1 MSMWT
6 LPKDRKVNQLYLK
19 NDLKTMAEKKEH
31 IEIVSLP
38 DYAHGVHE
46 DTNFSVS
53 TLCNLGEPF
62 FEHQAAPHRHDFYT
76 IYWIKKGQ
84 LTHTIDTITHVVK
97 RNTLFFLA
105 PGQVHQMKF
114 SEKVDGYM
122 IAFHDSLMCPS
133 EQSSLVQVR
142 KGLFVNSEFSSVIHL
157 TDENDEKE
165 LEWMVQRMIREVAEK
180 QPNYEVVFQNLLQY
194 FLVIASRHAE
204 KAVQVVP
211 DYHAKHNSALFISF
225 KSLIEEKFREL
236 KNVSDYAAL
245 LHIKPVL
252 LNEISKQLSGITAGE
267 HIRNRVILE
276 AQRYL
281 YNTDLTAKEIA
292 YKLGFEDPH
301 YFSRFFKKYT
311 NQSPSGF
318 KELARV

>member
-1 MSMWT
+1 M
-6 LPKDRKVNQLYLK
+6 K
-19 NDLKTMAEKKEH
+19 NNNMAEKKDQ

-38 DYAHGVHE
+38 AYAQNAHDKAE
-46 DTNFSVS
+46 FSVS
-53 TLCNLGEPF
+53 TLCNLGLGF
-62 FEHQAAPHRHDFYT
+62 FEHQSAPHRHDFYT

-97 RNTLFFLA
+97 KNTLFFLA

-133 EQSSLVQVR
+133 DQSDMASVR
-142 KGLFVNSEFSSVIHL
+142 NGLFVNDHFSSVIQINN
-157 TDENDEKE
+157 EEDEKE
-165 LEWMVQRMIREVAEK
+165 LDWMVKKMIEEVDNK
-180 QPNYEVVFQNLLQY
+180 PPNYGVAFQNLLQY
-194 FLVIASRHAE
+194 FLIVASRNATRPVTVMPE
-204 KAVQVVP
+204 YQSR
-211 DYHAKHNSALFISF
+211 HNSAIFMNF
-225 KSLIEEKFREL
+225 KSLIEEKYREL
-236 KNVSDYAAL
+236 KNVSDYAAI

-311 NQSPSGF
+311 NQSPSEF

>member
-1 MSMWT
+1 
-6 LPKDRKVNQLYLK
+6 
-19 NDLKTMAEKKEH
+19 MADKKEK
-31 IEIVSLP
+31 IAIVSLP
-38 DYAHGVHE
+38 EYAHQQHDKPE
-46 DTNFSVS
+46 FSVS
-53 TLCNLGEPF
+53 TICGLGPAF
-62 FEHQAAPHRHDFYT
+62 FERQDAPHRHDFYT

-84 LTHTIDTITHVVK
+84 LTHTIDTETYVVK
-97 RNTLFFLA
+97 KNTLFFLA
-105 PGQVHQMKF
+105 PGQVHQMRF

-122 IAFHDSLMCPS
+122 IAFHDSLMCPNDKS
-133 EQSSLVQVR
+133 GLIGVR
-142 KGLFVNSEFSSVIHL
+142 NGLFVNDRFSSVIHICN
-157 TDENDEKE
+157 EQDEKE
-165 LEWMVQRMIREVAEK
+165 LEWMVQRMLEETTK
-180 QPNYEVVFQNLLQY
+180 QAPNYETAFQNLLQY
-194 FLVIASRHAE
+194 FLIIASRNAE
-204 KAVQVVP
+204 TSVSVIPEYQS
-211 DYHAKHNSALFISF
+211 KHNGKVFLNF
-225 KSLIEEKFREL
+225 KTLVEERFRDL
-236 KNVSDYAAL
+236 KNVSDYADI

-311 NQSPSGF
+311 NQSPSEF

>member
-1 MSMWT
+1 M
-6 LPKDRKVNQLYLK
+6 P
-19 NDLKTMAEKKEH
+19 EKKPP

-38 DYAHGVHE
+38 DYAHGVHQE
-46 DTNFSVS
+46 ADFSVS
-53 TLCNLGEPF
+53 TLCGLGPTF
-62 FEHQAAPHRHDFYT
+62 FERQDAPHRHDFYT

-84 LTHTIDTITHVVK
+84 LTHTIDTVTHVVK

-105 PGQVHQMKF
+105 PGQVHQMRF

-133 EQSSLVQVR
+133 DKSSMAGVR
-142 KGLFVNSEFSSVIHL
+142 NGLFVNERFSSVIQL
-157 TDENDEKE
+157 TDTAVEQK
-165 LEWMVQRMIREVAEK
+165 LEWIVQQMMLEATHQ
-180 QPNYEVVFQNLLQY
+180 QPNYESAFQNLLQY
-194 FLVIASRHAE
+194 FLVESARHAKE
-204 KAVQVVP
+204 EIQVVP
-211 DYHAKHNSALFISF
+211 DYHHKHNSALFVQF
-225 KSLIEEKFREL
+225 KSFIEDKYTTL
-236 KNVSDYAAL
+236 KNVSDYAAM

-276 AQRYL
+276 AQRLL
-281 YNTDLTAKEIA
+281 YNTDLSAKEIA
-292 YKLGFEDPH
+292 YRLGFDDPH

-311 NQSPSGF
+311 NQSPSEF

>member
-1 MSMWT
+1 M
-6 LPKDRKVNQLYLK
+6 LLLFLK
-19 NDLKTMAEKKEH
+19 IDCKTMAEKKEQ
-31 IEIVSLP
+31 IEIISLP
-38 DYAHGVHE
+38 EYAHGTHE
-46 DTNFSVS
+46 DTDFSVS
-53 TLCNLGEPF
+53 TLCGLGEGF
-62 FEHQAAPHRHDFYT
+62 FEHQSAPHRHDFYT
-76 IYWIKKGQ
+76 IFWIKKGQ
-84 LTHTIDTITHVVK
+84 LTHTIDTVTHVVK

-105 PGQVHQMKF
+105 PGQVHQMNF

-122 IAFHDSLMCPS
+122 IAFHDSMMCPN
-133 EQSSLVQVR
+133 EQSRMVHVR
-142 KGLFVNSEFSSVIHL
+142 KGLFVNDRFSSVIQIN
-157 TDENDEKE
+157 DANDEKE
-165 LEWMVQRMIREVAEK
+165 LEWMVQRMIRETADK
-180 QPNYEVVFQNLLQY
+180 LPNYEVVFQNLLQY

-204 KAVQVVP
+204 RAVEVIP
-211 DYHAKHNSALFISF
+211 EYHAKHNSALFINF
-225 KSLIEEKFREL
+225 KSLIEEKFTSL

-245 LHIKPVL
+245 LHVKPVL

-318 KELARV
+318 KELAKV